1 MIKDAELREVFKT
14 TSEEHLQKLDE
25 GFLYLEKH
33 PDDLEKLEELLRET
47 HSLKGDAGMLGLKD
61 LSQIAHQVEHLLE
74 EIKRGE
80 KVISSEISDRLSI
93 GLDALSKLVQEAV
106 TGEKS
111 GINTIHILANLMGSK
126 NMNTQS
132 KEENQTHLISQKTTT
147 IHTPISEKI
156 EEKKLNKN
164 NSSSP
169 DLELEATAENT
180 LVNNIDELTTSN
192 REKPTSKLTSSLT
205 KTELNE
211 SSVIIESSHT
221 SSTSYHI
228 ETVRVPT
235 RNLDFLMTQAGE
247 LTVTKIRL
255 IHRLAEIEEIT
266 NLWEDWSR
274 DIFNNRFVIH
284 DINVSNSNTLN
295 DYFIKQLQSYHHRG
309 EEQLE
314 KLGLLINNLRN
325 YIHED
330 LAKLDLISNDIERGV
345 RTLRM
350 LPLSTIFNMFT
361 RIVRD
366 LARQESKQVEL
377 IIKGSSTKADK
388 RIIEQMKDPLM
399 HIIRNAVDHGIETP
413 AERKKL
419 GKPEVA
425 TIKLRAYNTTT
436 NVIIEVIDDGRGL
449 DTEQIKK
456 TAIKHGVCTETE
468 LSYMTETQIQ
478 SLIFT
483 PGFSTKKF
491 VTEVS
496 GRGIGLDVVK
506 TNVEELKGNI
516 SIESQHKKGCL
527 IRVVL
532 STSLATVN
540 VLIVA
545 IANTYYALP
554 VEYVQ
559 TSLMVSIASIF
570 TIEGRDTIIFEK
582 EPISVARL
590 ADLLEISVTHQEEI
604 TEKQE
609 IPCIILNV
617 GSEKLGLF
625 IDTLIDEQ
633 DVVLKPHSKLLKR
646 VRNIAGATIIGTGD
660 VCMVLNPQDLLR
672 SAQKLSTSMPSYH
685 LIEQSN
691 NQEVEIVNKKY
702 LILLVEDSISTR
714 TQEKRILEKAGY
726 EVITAVDGLDA
737 FNKLHTCSFDAVV
750 SDIQMPNM
758 DGLSLT
764 VKIREN
770 KNYSELP
777 IILVTSLASNEDK
790 QKGAE
795 VGANAYIT
803 KDSLNQK
810 VLLETLQRLV

>member
-1 MIKDAELREVFKT
+1 MIKDTELREVFKT

-132 KEENQTHLISQKTTT
+132 KEENETHLISQKTTT

-156 EEKKLNKN
+156 EEKKVNKN

-325 YIHED
+325 SIHED

-570 TIEGRDTIIFEK
+570 TIEGRDTIIFDN

-604 TEKQE
+604 TDKQE

-758 DGLSLT
+758 DGISLT

>member
-1 MIKDAELREVFKT
+1 MIKDTELREVFQT

-25 GFLYLEKH
+25 GFLCLEKH

-74 EIKRGE
+74 EIKRGG
-80 KVISSEISDRLSI
+80 KVISPEISDRLSI
-93 GLDALSKLVQEAV
+93 GLDALRKLVQEAV

-111 GINTIHILANLMGSK
+111 GINTIYILANLMGSK
-126 NMNTQS
+126 NMDTQS
-132 KEENQTHLISQKTTT
+132 KEENQTHLIPQKTTT
-147 IHTPISEKI
+147 IYTPISEKI
-156 EEKKLNKN
+156 EEKKVNKN
-164 NSSSP
+164 NSSFP
-169 DLELEATAENT
+169 DAELEGTAENT
-180 LVNNIDELTTSN
+180 LANNIDELTTSN
-192 REKPTSKLTSSLT
+192 IEKPTSQLTSSLT
-205 KTELNE
+205 KSELNE

-284 DINVSNSNTLN
+284 DINVSNSNTLS

-314 KLGLLINNLRN
+314 KLGVLINNLRN

-345 RTLRM
+345 RTLLM

-377 IIKGSSTKADK
+377 IIQGSSTKADK

-413 AERKKL
+413 GERKKL

-425 TIKLRAYNTTT
+425 TIKLRAHNTNT

-449 DTEQIKK
+449 DTEEIKK
-456 TAIKHGVCTETE
+456 TAIKQGICTEAE

-532 STSLATVN
+532 STSLATIN

-545 IANTYYALP
+545 IENTYYALP

-570 TIEGRDTIIFEK
+570 TIEGRDTIIFDN
-582 EPISVARL
+582 EPISVTRL

-604 TEKQE
+604 TDKQE

-625 IDTLIDEQ
+625 IDALIDEQ

-685 LIEQSN
+685 VIEQSN
-691 NQEVEIVNKKY
+691 NQEVETVNKKS

-803 KDSLNQK
+803 KDGFNQK
-810 VLLETLQRLV
+810 VLLETLKRLV

>member
-1 MIKDAELREVFKT
+1 MIKDTELREVFKT

-132 KEENQTHLISQKTTT
+132 KEENETHLISQKTTT

-156 EEKKLNKN
+156 EEKKVNKN

-570 TIEGRDTIIFEK
+570 TIEGRDTIIFDN

-604 TEKQE
+604 TDKQE

>member
-1 MIKDAELREVFKT
+1 MIKDTELREVFKT

-80 KVISSEISDRLSI
+80 KVISAEISDRLSI

-106 TGEKS
+106 TGEKL
-111 GINTIHILANLMGSK
+111 GINTIYILANLMGSK

>member
-1 MIKDAELREVFKT
+1 MIKDTELREVFKT

-132 KEENQTHLISQKTTT
+132 KEENETHLISQKTTT

-570 TIEGRDTIIFEK
+570 TIEGRDTIIFDN

-604 TEKQE
+604 TDKQE

-758 DGLSLT
+758 DGISLT

>member
-1 MIKDAELREVFKT
+1 MIKDTELREVFKT

>member
-1 MIKDAELREVFKT
+1 MIKDTELREVFKT

-132 KEENQTHLISQKTTT
+132 KEENETHLISQKTTT

-156 EEKKLNKN
+156 EEKKVNKN

-325 YIHED
+325 SIHED

-554 VEYVQ
+554 AEYVQ

-570 TIEGRDTIIFEK
+570 TIEGRDTIIFDN

-604 TEKQE
+604 TDKQE

-691 NQEVEIVNKKY
+691 NQEVETVKKKS
-702 LILLVEDSISTR
+702 LILLVEDSIYTR
-714 TQEKRILEKAGY
+714 TEEKRILEKAGY
-726 EVITAVDGLDA
+726 EVITALDGLDA

-758 DGLSLT
+758 DGISLT

-803 KDSLNQK
+803 KDSFNQK

>member
-1 MIKDAELREVFKT
+1 MIKDTELREVFKT

-132 KEENQTHLISQKTTT
+132 KEENETHLISQKTTT

-325 YIHED
+325 SIHED

-604 TEKQE
+604 TDKQE

-758 DGLSLT
+758 DGISLT